1 MDTKIILDNLNKLR
15 LELQRS
21 HSDTNLEKIFNQ
33 ISIIENNTVIQFS
46 EIQRTLNSIENNL
59 TRQSNNHFEILQK
72 QIAEN
77 YTKLQIES
85 LKMHNVL
92 IKEIIYHCNE
102 IKKEVKKSEDNIK
115 QLLQKHEKEN
125 LKIKLLIAENKL
137 N

>member
-1 MDTKIILDNLNKLR
+1 MDSKDNA
-15 LELQRS
+15 
-21 HSDTNLEKIFNQ
+21 TLEKIFNQ
-33 ISIIENNTVIQFS
+33 ISLIGNNTIIQFN
-46 EIQRTLNSIENNL
+46 EIQHSLNNIENNL

-72 QIAEN
+72 QISEN

-92 IKEIIYHCNE
+92 IKEIVYHFNE

-115 QLLQKHEKEN
+115 QLLQNHEREN
-125 LKIKLLIAENKL
+125 LKTKLLIAENKL